1 MSDKIALLGSTA
13 VAALMLVGAPAAEA
27 QTASTA
33 SDAAVTAPQD
43 ESASE
48 GGEIVVTGLRASL
61 ENAAAIKRTSG
72 QIQDSIV
79 AEDIGKLPDTN
90 IAETLQRIPGVQI
103 SRNTRGE
110 GNAYVVHGLKQVM
123 TTVNGRQLFGTTDR
137 VAHLLDFSSDILAGV
152 DVYKTATADQI
163 EGGLGGL
170 INIHT
175 ARPFDFDGF
184 HLAVTGAATYS
195 EFQDKAGPR
204 VSGIVSNRW
213 DTGIGEIGVLLGGQF
228 ERFYSGGY
236 QTSTNGYS
244 ETTDL
249 FDVNGD
255 GAATDADAVTVPGRV
270 RPRYEIGDR
279 VRSGFYGAVQWR
291 PSDALELHLDTI
303 YTHSGG
309 HSYTQQLSVEADDAS
324 TGIGTP
330 ALKDGSTVASSY
342 SIANPV
348 LKSGVGQSDNPYDTI
363 NIAFGGTYTADRFK
377 LSAEGSY
384 VRSHGPFYYRSV
396 TISGRADRADFN
408 LGGDTPDVAVSGI
421 DLTDPA
427 SFGDPGYFEFG
438 TQQDGREPSFRA
450 DASYELDAGPIK
462 TLMAG
467 FRWAH
472 HRAIYDFL
480 SQGGNG
486 LTQPYSAITEL
497 TPGDLFTDQDVST
510 NQWVVVRHRWMDDA
524 ARTRTLFGLPPG
536 DPMPDPGSHYDYRE
550 TTLAGYA
557 EAQFGFDIGAL
568 PVDGNLGLRYVRT
581 DGEQTVLVED
591 ENGDYQPLT
600 GGEPY
605 ENWLPSVNVR
615 FKFTPD
621 LFLRLAFSKAITR
634 PDFGNLSPAL
644 LLNPVSMTASGG
656 NPALKPT
663 KADQYDASLEYYFGR
678 SNYAAASVFYKD
690 VTGFVQEFYA
700 DETIDGDVYQVS
712 RPRNSGDGTIKGF
725 ELTYQ
730 QFFDFLPGL
739 LSGLGIQGNYTY
751 VDSALE
757 IVGIDRKVPADQLSK
772 NAYNVTGIY
781 EKGPISLHVSYNWRS
796 RSIQSNNADPVLS
809 VWNAPQESLDV
820 SATYNVNDWLSIK
833 ADMVN
838 ATVAYQNQY
847 YGTPLRPSL
856 ANQLDRSYQ
865 LGFHIDF

>member
-1 MSDKIALLGSTA
+1 MEMSDKVSLLASSAL
-13 VAALMLVGAPAAEA
+13 AALALMGATAAHA
-27 QTASTA
+27 QTAL
-33 SDAAVTAPQD
+33 DAADSAAPQD
-43 ESASE
+43 SVDE
-48 GGEIVVTGLRASL
+48 GNAIVVTGLRASL
-61 ENAAAIKRTSG
+61 ENAAEIKRTSN

-204 VSGIVSNRW
+204 ISGIVSNRW
-213 DTGIGEIGVLLGGQF
+213 QTGIGEVGVLLGGQF

-244 ETTDL
+244 DNTSL

-255 GAATDADAVTVPGRV
+255 GAKGTPADTVTLPSQV
-270 RPRYEIGDR
+270 RPRYEIGNR

-291 PSDALELHLDTI
+291 PSDALEFHLDTI

-309 HSYTQQLSVEADDAS
+309 HSYTQQLSVQTDGAS
-324 TGIGTP
+324 TGIGSPTF
-330 ALKDGSTVASSY
+330 KDGSTVPSSY
-342 SIANPV
+342 SIADPV
-348 LKSGVGQSDNPYDTI
+348 VKSAVGQSDNPYDTI
-363 NIAFGGTYTADRFK
+363 NVAFGGTYTADRFT

-396 TISGRADRADFN
+396 SISGRADRADIS
-408 LGGDTPDVAVSGI
+408 LAGDTPDVALTGI

-427 SFGDPGYFEFG
+427 SFGSPSYFEFG
-438 TQQDGREPSFRA
+438 TYQDGREPSFRA
-450 DASYELDAGPIK
+450 DATYDVDAGPI
-462 TLMAG
+462 TTVMAG
-467 FRWAH
+467 VRWAH

-480 SQGGNG
+480 SQGGG
-486 LTQPYSAITEL
+486 ALTQPYSEITEL
-497 TPGDLFTDQDVST
+497 TPDDLFTDQDVST
-510 NQWVVVRHRWMDDA
+510 NQWVAVRHRWMNDA
-524 ARTRTLFGLPPG
+524 ARTRGLFGLPPG
-536 DPMPDPGSHYDYRE
+536 DPSPDPGSHYDYRE
-550 TTLAGYA
+550 TTLAGYG
-557 EAQFGFDIGAL
+557 EAQFEFDIGL
-568 PVDGNLGLRYVRT
+568 PVDGNVGVRYVRT

-591 ENGDYQPLT
+591 ENGDYHPLT

-621 LFLRLAFSKAITR
+621 LFLRLAYSKAITR

-663 KADQYDASLEYYFGR
+663 KANQYDASLEYYFGR

-700 DETIDGDVYQVS
+700 DETINGETYRVS

-730 QFFDFLPGL
+730 QFFDFLPGA

-772 NAYNVTGIY
+772 NAYNITGIY
-781 EKGPISLHVSYNWRS
+781 EKGPISLHASYNWRS
-796 RSIQSNNADPVLS
+796 RSIQSNNADPLLN
-809 VWNAPQESLDV
+809 VWNAPQESLDF
-820 SATYNVNDWLSIK
+820 SATYNVNEWLSIK

-838 ATVAYQNQY
+838 ATVANQNQY
-847 YGTPLRPSL
+847 YGTTLRPSL